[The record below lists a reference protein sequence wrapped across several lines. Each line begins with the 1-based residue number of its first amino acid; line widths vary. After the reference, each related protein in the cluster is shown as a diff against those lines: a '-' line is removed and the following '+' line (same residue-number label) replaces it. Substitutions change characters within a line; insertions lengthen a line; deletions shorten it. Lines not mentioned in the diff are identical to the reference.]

1 MNSLTVK
8 ILAALVS
15 VLMLTTICT
24 QIYYLVHD
32 KHDTEEAV
40 LTTINENIAFQGVV
54 VRDEKVVT
62 YDGGGIL
69 DYKYSDGSKIS
80 VNNTIAEVYSSE
92 DAIIA
97 KNKIALIDDEIA
109 NLKKAQ
115 SPGITN
121 YVEPETIKSKIE
133 KQYKE
138 LLANSA
144 DGNYTEVNRIKS
156 ELSVVM
162 NIYNIVTKSE
172 TSYDDKI
179 SELEAQKKT
188 LQASAK
194 DPDDVI
200 TADETGYF
208 VSYADGYEDKLSTEK
223 IDSLSENDINSVIKG
238 NAEVPKNAVGK
249 VFDSYS
255 CDIVGVVSADSRISE
270 GANLTIMLST
280 STNVYD
286 VTVESVKV
294 CGEDEDKMIV
304 VLSCDRLDENLV
316 ESRVLSAELIFDEY
330 QGIKVPRSAIRFQG
344 DQKGVYVILG
354 KDISF
359 KKIDVIYEGDD
370 YVLSKNTSDE
380 EYLLLYDQILLEVVS
395 NDDVSESSKSDSTDT
410 SAG

>member
-370 YVLSKNTSDE
+370 YVLSKNTSAE